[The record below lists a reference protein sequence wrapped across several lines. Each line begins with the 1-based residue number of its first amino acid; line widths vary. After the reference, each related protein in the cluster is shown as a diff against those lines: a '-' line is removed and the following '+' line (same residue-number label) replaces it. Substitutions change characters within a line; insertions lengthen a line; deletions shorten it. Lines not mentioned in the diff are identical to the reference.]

1 MLIAIVIY
9 ILLKVVVLVEML
21 LVIVALMELWMMESR
36 GSLQWS
42 LELRLGRAQEIL
54 PVRNEINMSPLDMS
68 FSAIGV
74 LHVWRVGGGP
84 YPTLAETMKKMKRQ
98 Y

>member
-42 LELRLGRAQEIL
+42 LVLRFGPAQAL
-54 PVRNEINMSPLDMS
+54 PPVRNVINMNPLD
-68 FSAIGV
+68 I
-74 LHVWRVGGGP
+74 
-84 YPTLAETMKKMKRQ
+84 
-98 Y
+98 

>member
-1 MLIAIVIY
+1 
-9 ILLKVVVLVEML
+9 ML
-21 LVIVALMELWMMESR
+21 LVIVALMELWMVESR

-42 LELRLGRAQEIL
+42 LELRLGRAL
-54 PVRNEINMSPLDMS
+54 ALPPVRNVINMNPQDMR
-68 FSAIGV
+68 FLEIGV

-84 YPTLAETMKKMKRQ
+84 YPTLAETMKKMKHQ